1 MCGIAGLKGEFTS
14 EQLSLLESSLKHRG
28 PDASGRYVT
37 SDNDM
42 ALIHTRLSIQ
52 DISSAG
58 NQPMVSSCKN
68 FVLSYNGEI
77 YNFKKLKAE
86 LVKKSYRFYGK
97 SDSEVVLNLFIEYGI
112 SFLKMLE
119 GDFAISIWDNKLS
132 KLLIARDRMGVK
144 PLYYYNSN
152 STFAF
157 SSEISNLLDIII
169 DKKDINLK
177 SVKSFLSYLWIPGNN
192 HLISGVKKL
201 PPGSAMWIGKNN
213 CIEQISWTKLP
224 HINQNYK
231 TLNKNQAISNVR
243 ENIKKAVHEQLV
255 SDVPVGAFLSGGL
268 DSSSIV
274 YFAKEKIE
282 DFQCFTINTNNT
294 IENGV
299 EDDLPYAIKVAKHLN
314 VNLNIVDFDLK
325 NIERDLNLITKLNG
339 EPISD
344 LSILNSYYICRD
356 AREKGIKVLL
366 SGTGGDDIFSGYRR
380 HSIAKVD
387 SLIDYIPRPIKNA
400 IKYSN
405 KILDNRNILFRYMNK
420 IASGVNYTDNERI
433 VNYYRWLDN
442 DIIIHLFKKEFRE
455 EINQSFDNDPIVKFI
470 KQRNETSTLSKMLA
484 IEQKF
489 FLADHNLIYTDRT
502 SMANGVEVRVPFLH
516 ESLVDLAA
524 TLPDNFKLNRFKTKW
539 IFRKAMEGR
548 LPHDIIY
555 RKKTGFGAPVRIWIK
570 NEFRELIRDLLSHE
584 SVQKRGIF
592 DSKKIQKILQDNESG
607 KIEASYTIMALLGL
621 EIWFRNF
628 INT

>member
-201 PPGSAMWIGKNN
+201 PQGSAMWIGKNN

-539 IFRKAMEGR
+539 IFRKAMEGH

>member
-14 EQLSLLESSLKHRG
+14 EQLSLLESSLKHRV

-539 IFRKAMEGR
+539 IFRKAMEGH

>member
-539 IFRKAMEGR
+539 IFRKAMEGH